1 MYRQK
6 AKVVEVELIV
16 TKKYRTTMTVRST
29 DMEEMTEPELI
40 AEYFDWDNA
49 ELEHDTDEDAVEIDD
64 YQYTMDD
71 W

>member
-1 MYRQK
+1 MYQK

-16 TKKYRTTMTVRST
+16 TRKYRTTMTVRST
-29 DMEEMTEPELI
+29 DMDDMTSTELI
-40 AEYFDWDNA
+40 ATYFDLDEA
-49 ELEHDTDEDAVEIDD
+49 SLEHDTDEDAVEIDD